1 MADRSTSLTLH
12 LLRHAHAG
20 DSTTWSGPD
29 EERPLTKRGRHQ
41 AERLGRFLA
50 KNAIRPDAI
59 VSSPKVRALQTAEI
73 VADTLDLPVRVD
85 LRLGDGYDLVA
96 LGAIATG
103 TGVAAPM
110 LVGHDP
116 DLSFALAAL
125 CRGDGLTMR
134 KGALATIDVR
144 LPFVPGAGTLRWL
157 IPPEL
162 LVDD

>member
-1 MADRSTSLTLH
+1 MPDRPTSITLH

-20 DSTTWSGPD
+20 DSTTWAGPD

-73 VADTLDLPVRVD
+73 VAESLDLPVRVD
-85 LRLGDGYDLVA
+85 LRLADAYDLAA
-96 LGAIATG
+96 LQAIAADA
-103 TGVAAPM
+103 GVAAPM

-116 DLSFALAAL
+116 DLSFALAGL

-144 LPFVPGAGTLRWL
+144 LPFEPGAGTLRWL
-157 IPPEL
+157 IPPDL
-162 LVDD
+162 LADD

>member
-1 MADRSTSLTLH
+1 
-12 LLRHAHAG
+12 
-20 DSTTWSGPD
+20 
-29 EERPLTKRGRHQ
+29 
-41 AERLGRFLA
+41 
-50 KNAIRPDAI
+50 
-59 VSSPKVRALQTAEI
+59 
-73 VADTLDLPVRVD
+73 VD